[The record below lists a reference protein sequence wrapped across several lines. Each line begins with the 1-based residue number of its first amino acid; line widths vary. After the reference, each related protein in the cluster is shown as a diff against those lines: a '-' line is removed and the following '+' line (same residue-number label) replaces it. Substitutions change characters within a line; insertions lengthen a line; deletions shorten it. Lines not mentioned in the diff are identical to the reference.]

1 MLQHLQ
7 LQLLTNLHNR
17 KSLIP
22 LRDNDIIELKIRKK
36 N

>member
-1 MLQHLQ
+1 MLQHQQ
-7 LQLLTNLHNR
+7 LLLLTNLHNR

-22 LRDNDIIELKIRKK
+22 LRDNHIIELKIRKK

>member
-1 MLQHLQ
+1 MLQHQQ
-7 LQLLTNLHNR
+7 LLLLTNLHNR
-17 KSLIP
+17 KFLIP

>member
-7 LQLLTNLHNR
+7 LLLLTNLHNS